1 MARNRLGLRHG
12 IAGVGAFVASLAI
25 APPPGYAAENSAPHR
40 GPISTGQ
47 YQPAPRAAWCAD
59 HNLAALTMSQRLEGR
74 NLVRLRHAQAE
85 LAPGFEAG
93 NAKTGL
99 HLMAAYQEELEKARP
114 DPATAASY
122 LALASAVPITMVR
135 VRQVNAFLCVS
146 ITRAKAEAIRADAE
160 KQREQLN
167 R

>member
-1 MARNRLGLRHG
+1 MARFRRGLGLSVL
-12 IAGVGAFVASLAI
+12 GVGSFLAI
-25 APPPGYAAENSAPHR
+25 ALVSGQAAENSVPHR

-47 YQPAPRAAWCAD
+47 YERAPGAALCAD
-59 HNLAALTMSQRLEGR
+59 HTLSKLTMAQRLEGR
-74 NLVRLRHAQAE
+74 NLARLRHAQAE

-114 DPATAASY
+114 DAATAASY

-160 KQREQLN
+160 KQREQLS